1 MGCCLGTTAANHRQ
15 PDKSK
20 LKTEPRPA
28 SHSPP
33 PAFEE
38 ETVKEVL
45 SETPIVPKTPPTV
58 VVDRPQILQSEERSA
73 VDLTKKPSEEV
84 QENVSEMSEMYS
96 YSESFSA
103 ATTATVADA
112 KKDEI
117 EMDDEGEVTQ
127 KVKIR
132 SPPAKRVV
140 RKRPMVTSGELAGKK
155 ERVTRPAARR
165 QMAPSPEKKRQSPS
179 RTTTNVQRQRNV
191 GQPNDARREV
201 TARRSRSPAVRGE
214 AGQSRKIRDRSPAE
228 KSSDVIPVNTVESEE
243 KITVEKADDGAASPE
258 PQTTES
264 LENPLVSLECFIF
277 L

>member
-1 MGCCLGTTAANHRQ
+1 MGCCLGTAAANHRQ
-15 PDKSK
+15 PDKFK
-20 LKTEPRPA
+20 LKTEPKPA

-45 SETPIVPKTPPTV
+45 SETPIVPKTPPPV
-58 VVDRPQILQSEERSA
+58 LADNPQILQSEERGG
-73 VDLTKKPSEEV
+73 VDLTKKPSDEV

-103 ATTATVADA
+103 ATTATVADV

-132 SPPAKRVV
+132 SPPAKKVP
-140 RKRPMVTSGELAGKK
+140 RKRPMVTSGELAGRK
-155 ERVTRPAARR
+155 ERGARPTARR

-179 RTTTNVQRQRNV
+179 RTTTTVQRNRNV
-191 GQPNDARREV
+191 GPPNDTRREV

-214 AGQSRKIRDRSPAE
+214 AAQRRKVRERSPAE
-228 KSSDVIPVNTVESEE
+228 KSNDVIPVNAVESEE
-243 KITVEKADDGAASPE
+243 KGTVEKVDDGGGSPE
-258 PQTTES
+258 PQTAES